1 MSGSRRHRSTLGYYE
16 YFMPGTYDY
25 PVIQC
30 AASANRSYNMMDP
43 LLTSASST
51 WSFPD
56 GNAAYVAGPMGVINY
71 LSDMQTHLALPT
83 SENAET
89 GLICT
94 TIETHSCFHEQRTQ
108 YVQMENELTDDEGY
122 GYEIPE
128 LHLCFN
134 HSHSESGGADES
146 GDSQRTSSSCS
157 SVEISEQS
165 ESGEY
170 VKSESVPR
178 KRRRKVPKK
187 RIYTAEQGYVV
198 EEPTSE
204 PSEDDDEPLPPTKSR
219 K

>member
-1 MSGSRRHRSTLGYYE
+1 MSGSRRRRSMLGYYE
-16 YFMPGTYDY
+16 YFMPGIYDY

-30 AASANRSYNMMDP
+30 AASANRSYSMMDP
-43 LLTSASST
+43 LLTSASPT
-51 WSFPD
+51 WSIPD

-83 SENAET
+83 SENVET

-94 TIETHSCFHEQRTQ
+94 TIETHSCFHGPLPE
-108 YVQMENELTDDEGY
+108 YVQVENELTDDEGY

-128 LHLCFN
+128 LLLCFN

-165 ESGEY
+165 GSGEY
-170 VKSESVPR
+170 VKSESVP
-178 KRRRKVPKK
+178 KKRRKVSKK

-204 PSEDDDEPLPPTKSR
+204 PSEDDDEQLPPTKSR

>member
-1 MSGSRRHRSTLGYYE
+1 MSGSRRRRNILGYYE
-16 YFMPGTYDY
+16 YFMPGIYDY

-30 AASANRSYNMMDP
+30 AAIPA
-43 LLTSASST
+43 
-51 WSFPD
+51 

-83 SENAET
+83 SENVET

-94 TIETHSCFHEQRTQ
+94 TIDSSPCFHEPIRE
-108 YVQMENELTDDEGY
+108 YVQMEDELTEDEGY

-128 LHLCFN
+128 LVLCFN
-134 HSHSESGGADES
+134 PSNSESAGADES

-165 ESGEY
+165 GSGEY
-170 VKSESVPR
+170 VKSESEPR
-178 KRRRKVPKK
+178 KRRKVSQK

-204 PSEDDDEPLPPTKSR
+204 QSEDDDEKLPPTKS
-219 K
+219 